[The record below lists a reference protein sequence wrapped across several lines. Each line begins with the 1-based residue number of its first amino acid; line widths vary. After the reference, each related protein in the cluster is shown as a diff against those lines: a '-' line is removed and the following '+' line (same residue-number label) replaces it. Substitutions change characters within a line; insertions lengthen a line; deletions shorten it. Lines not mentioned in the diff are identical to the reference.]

1 MPQTDTTSPDYY
13 KRGKIEVW
21 DFIADQGLGYF
32 AGNVVKYVCRY
43 KGKNGVEDLKKARA
57 YIDKLISITENTKG
71 NG

>member
-13 KRGKIEVW
+13 KQGNIEVW

-57 YIDKLISITENTKG
+57 YIDKLISITENTKE